1 MAHSEQDRSSDAS
14 AEPLSPE
21 RRRLLARVCVGAG
34 AACAGLVVPATGFV
48 LSPLLQKAPVVW
60 RTVGKLADFNIGET
74 TNVSLVDASPLP
86 WAGITAN
93 TAAWLRRTG
102 QNEFIAFSV
111 DCAHLGCP
119 VRWMPGANLFMC
131 PCHGGVYYEDG
142 SVAAGPPPHGLRRY
156 PARVEGEDVQVRAD
170 PIPIG

>member
-1 MAHSEQDRSSDAS
+1 MTHNEEGPADREI
-14 AEPLSPE
+14 EPVTPE
-21 RRRLLARVCVGAG
+21 RRRFLARVCVGA
-34 AACAGLVVPATGFV
+34 AAGCAGIALPSVGFV
-48 LSPLLQKAPVVW
+48 VSPLLRKSPVVW
-60 RTVGKLADFNIGET
+60 RTVGRVADFKLGET

-102 QNEFIAFSV
+102 ESEFVAFSV
-111 DCAHLGCP
+111 NCAHLGCP

-142 SVAAGPPPHGLRRY
+142 SVAAGPPPHGLWRY
-156 PARVEGEDVQVRAD
+156 LARVAGEEVQIRAA